1 MTSVPQDLC
10 EGLCGAWDSD
20 KNGLV
25 MSSELINN
33 VKVGLAVQANLY
45 PNQKQVPEQ
54 IGETADLV
62 MALLP
67 LRTYSVQP

>member
-1 MTSVPQDLC
+1 
-10 EGLCGAWDSD
+10 
-20 KNGLV
+20 

-45 PNQKQVPEQ
+45 PNQKQVSEQ
-54 IGETADLV
+54 IGDTADLV

-67 LRTYSVQP
+67 LRTNSVQP